1 MRRVAGETV
10 ARRRAHECAGVRE
23 HIPGPPVVA
32 APQRG
37 QCQTEELSA
46 EALQVPAST
55 RVEELLDSSCRDRAK
70 REARQRLARNPK
82 WRMRTKPL
90 GSTWRKKRRRNSV
103 AIRVILPCL
112 PPWA

>member
-1 MRRVAGETV
+1 MPGHIQGPRVME
-10 ARRRAHECAGVRE
+10 RYEESKQE
-23 HIPGPPVVA
+23 HRNKSAAVNLCITIMA

-46 EALQVPAST
+46 EAWQVPAST

-82 WRMRTKPL
+82 
-90 GSTWRKKRRRNSV
+90 
-103 AIRVILPCL
+103 
-112 PPWA
+112 